1 MSRQAAAACQS
12 GRRATK
18 LVPNPSLAETFGSF
32 NLRSSPV
39 FQFKGTPY
47 RLALL
52 CFVVSICRVC
62 VSKWSQ
68 SNSSGKTWV
77 QRVGSRRLGNH
88 CKTIVFPAR
97 SSVGQVQQ
105 FYPRGARSSLHATIS
120 NSESECTSAKL
131 GNCRGLE
138 SPPER
143 TTGFQSIGTGRKRRG
158 IPHRSRRRAQ
168 HQYFRSPGTESRSP
182 RFSRRRHFA
191 ALARV
196 GSGGGID
203 PEGIGICAPGTP
215 SPHLYEGS
223 SRERVCTRDA
233 KPSCLGDGGG
243 ETARGF
249 PDPWKQD
256 AA

>member
-1 MSRQAAAACQS
+1 MLFRTMDLDWTLAAVTYMTS
-12 GRRATK
+12 FYFFFNDTATTEIYT
-18 LVPNPSLAETFGSF
+18 L
-32 NLRSSPV
+32 
-39 FQFKGTPY
+39 
-47 RLALL
+47 
-52 CFVVSICRVC
+52 
-62 VSKWSQ
+62 
-68 SNSSGKTWV
+68 
-77 QRVGSRRLGNH
+77 
-88 CKTIVFPAR
+88 
-97 SSVGQVQQ
+97 
-105 FYPRGARSSLHATIS
+105 SLHDALPIS
-120 NSESECTSAKL
+120 
-131 GNCRGLE
+131 
-138 SPPER
+138 
-143 TTGFQSIGTGRKRRG
+143 
-158 IPHRSRRRAQ
+158 
-168 HQYFRSPGTESRSP
+168 